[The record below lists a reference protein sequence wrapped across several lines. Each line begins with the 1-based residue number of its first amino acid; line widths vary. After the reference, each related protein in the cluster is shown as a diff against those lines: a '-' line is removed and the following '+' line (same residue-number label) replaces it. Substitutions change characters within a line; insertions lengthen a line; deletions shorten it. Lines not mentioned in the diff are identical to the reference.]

1 MKNRFDKVRLIYMV
15 GWIVVFIALFLYM
28 QIKERYSFYFTEQW
42 HLFLYDWPF
51 VKSLL
56 WQPGGLAR
64 LIADFLIQF
73 FVYPYFGALI
83 SALLLTTT
91 VMVTSVILKRLAPAL
106 YLSAISLLPVISLL
120 FLQFNINYQLSGTIA
135 FLMFLCAFVFYLK
148 IQPLVPRIIYA
159 TVFSLLLYCL
169 AGPVASLFVAAIL
182 LTELF
187 VNFRSLY
194 FFLLPAALVYLSAVI
209 SLRLG
214 VTGELKYLL
223 LPDGYFTWKLQAGNV
238 IYQPWLLMLAV
249 LLLALLFGQVKQVK
263 RNIQVAGLVIQFVVI
278 GWLAVFNSSFMI
290 DSRHEIFKELD
301 YYMRHENWDKLLER
315 CRQIDMNNYL
325 YQNCR
330 NVALAEKGLLAEHLF
345 DYKQQDLRSIYLSWD
360 KTPYISVLLSDVYF
374 SMGHIALAQR
384 MAFESNES
392 VNNYNP
398 RMLKRLI
405 QTNLI
410 YGAYPVA
417 KKYIAILE
425 KTKYYA
431 HWAQAQK
438 QFLEN
443 DKAVE
448 SDPVLGSKRECIFPE
463 NVLSGKNG
471 FDSDLKQII
480 NHNPTHQATVQYLGA
495 IYLLLRDIE
504 GFKTMIE
511 KYYDTPAL
519 PALPKGFQ
527 EGVMLFA
534 ANDTTALKHYAI
546 SDQVIQGFEAYKNK
560 RNSQNVYLNFLL
572 K

>member
-1 MKNRFDKVRLIYMV
+1 MV

-148 IQPLVPRIIYA
+148 IQSLVPRIIYA
-159 TVFSLLLYCL
+159 ASFSLLLYWL

-187 VNFRSLY
+187 VNFRSFY
-194 FFLLPAALVYLSAVI
+194 FFLLPAALVYLSAMVC
-209 SLRLG
+209 LRLG
-214 VTGELKYLL
+214 VAGELKYLL

-238 IYQPWLLMLAV
+238 IYQPWLLMLAF
-249 LLLALLFGQVKQVK
+249 LLLALLFGQAKQVK
-263 RNIQVAGLVIQFVVI
+263 KNIQLVGLVIQFVVF

-301 YYMRHENWDKLLER
+301 YYMRQENWDKLLER
-315 CRQIDMNNYL
+315 CSQIDMNNYL

-330 NVALAEKGLLAEHLF
+330 NVALAEKGMLAEHLF
-345 DYKQQDLRSIYLSWD
+345 DYKQQDLRSIYLNWD

-431 HWAQAQK
+431 DWARAQK

-443 DKAVE
+443 DEAVE
-448 SDPVLGSKRECIFPE
+448 SDPFLGSKRKCIFPE

-471 FDSDLKQII
+471 FDSDLKHII
-480 NHNPTHQATVQYLGA
+480 DHNPTHQPTIQYLGA

-504 GFKTMIE
+504 GFKTMVE
-511 KYYDTPAL
+511 KYYNTPAL

-534 ANDTTALKHYAI
+534 ANDTTALKYYAI
-546 SDQVIQGFEAYKNK
+546 SDKVIQGFEAYKNK

>member
-1 MKNRFDKVRLIYMV
+1 MV

>member
-1 MKNRFDKVRLIYMV
+1 MKNRFEKVRFIYIV

-28 QIKERYSFYFTEQW
+28 QLKERYSFYFTEQW
-42 HLFLYDWPF
+42 NIFLYDWPF
-51 VKSLL
+51 VKSVL

-73 FVYPYFGALI
+73 FIYPYCGALI
-83 SALLLTTT
+83 SAFLLTSTGII
-91 VMVTSVILKRLAPAL
+91 TSIILKRLAPAL
-106 YLSAISLLPVISLL
+106 HLSVLSLLPVISFL
-120 FLQFNINYQLSGTIA
+120 FLQFNINYQLSGTVA
-135 FLMFLCAFVFYLK
+135 FLLFLCAFVFYLK
-148 IQPLVPRIIYA
+148 IQSLVWRIIY
-159 TVFSLLLYCL
+159 TSFFSLLLYWL

-182 LTELF
+182 ITELF
-187 VNFRSLY
+187 VNFRSFY
-194 FFLLPAALVYLSAVI
+194 YFLLPVALVYLSAVVC
-209 SLRLG
+209 LRLG
-214 VTGELKYLL
+214 VAGELKYLL

-238 IYQPWLLMLAV
+238 IYQPWLLMLAI
-249 LLLALLFGQVKQVK
+249 LLLALLLGPVK
-263 RNIQVAGLVIQFVVI
+263 RVKKNIQVAGLVIQFVVF
-278 GWLAVFNSSFMI
+278 GWLSVFNSSFMI
-290 DSRHEIFKELD
+290 DSRHETFKELD
-301 YYMRHENWDKLLER
+301 YYMRQQDWDKLLER
-315 CRQIDMNNYL
+315 CSQIDMNNYL

-330 NVALAEKGLLAEHLF
+330 NVALAEKGLLAENLF
-345 DYKQQDLRSIYLSWD
+345 DYKQGDLRSIYLSWD

-374 SMGHIALAQR
+374 SMGHIALSQR

-431 HWAQAQK
+431 DWARSQRR
-438 QFLEN
+438 FLEN

-448 SDPVLGSKRECIFPE
+448 DDTLLGSKRECIFPK

-471 FDSDLKQII
+471 FDSDLKHII
-480 NHNPTHQATVQYLGA
+480 DHNPTHQASIQYLGA
-495 IYLLLRDIE
+495 IYLLMRDIE
-504 GFKTMIE
+504 GFKTMVE

-534 ANDTTALKHYAI
+534 ANDTSALKHYAI

-560 RNSQNVYLNFLL
+560 RNSQNMYLNFLL

>member
-1 MKNRFDKVRLIYMV
+1 MKNRFDKVRLIYIV

-51 VKSLL
+51 VKSVL

-73 FVYPYFGALI
+73 FVSPYLGALI
-83 SALLLTTT
+83 SAFLLTTSGI
-91 VMVTSVILKRLAPAL
+91 VTSVILKHLAPAL
-106 YLSAISLLPVISLL
+106 HLSILSLLPVISLL

-135 FLMFLCAFVFYLK
+135 FLMFLCTFVFYLK
-148 IQPLVPRIIYA
+148 IQSLAKRIIYA
-159 TVFSLLLYCL
+159 VGFSVLLYLL
-169 AGPVASLFVAAIL
+169 AGPVASLFVAAIV

-187 VNFRSLY
+187 VHFRSSY
-194 FFLLPAALVYLSAVI
+194 FFLIPAALVYLSAVV

-214 VTGELKYLL
+214 VAGELKYLL

-249 LLLALLFGQVKQVK
+249 LLAALLFGQVKHIK
-263 RNIQVAGLVIQFVVI
+263 KNIQLATLATQFVVL
-278 GWLAVFNSSFMI
+278 GWLAVFNSSFML
-290 DSRHEIFKELD
+290 DSRHETFKELD
-301 YYMRHENWDKLLER
+301 YYMRQENWDKLLER
-315 CRQIDMNNYL
+315 CRQIDMKNYL

-345 DYKQQDLRSIYLSWD
+345 DYKQGDLRSIYLSWD
-360 KTPYISVLLSDVYF
+360 KTPYVSVLLSDVYF
-374 SMGHIALAQR
+374 SMGHIALSQR

-398 RMLKRLI
+398 RMLKRLV

-417 KKYIAILE
+417 EKYITILE

-431 HWAQAQK
+431 DWAHSQRR
-438 QFLEN
+438 FLEN
-443 DKAVE
+443 DKALE
-448 SDPVLGSKRECIFPE
+448 ADPLLGAKRDCIFPE
-463 NVLSGKNG
+463 NFLAGKNG
-471 FDSDLKQII
+471 FDSDLKHII
-480 NHNPTHQATVQYLGA
+480 NHNPTHRATIQYLGA
-495 IYLLLRDIE
+495 IYLLMRDID

-511 KYYDTPAL
+511 NYYDTPAL
-519 PALPKGFQ
+519 PSLPKGFQ
-527 EGVMLFA
+527 AGVMLFA

-546 SDQVIQGFEAYKNK
+546 TDQVIQGFEAYKNK
-560 RNSQNVYLNFLL
+560 RNSQNMYLNFLL

>member
-1 MKNRFDKVRLIYMV
+1 MV

-42 HLFLYDWPF
+42 HLFLYNWPF

-91 VMVTSVILKRLAPAL
+91 VMVISVILKRLAPAL

-384 MAFESNES
+384 MAFESNEN

-417 KKYIAILE
+417 QKYIAILE

-438 QFLEN
+438 QFIEN

-463 NVLSGKNG
+463 NVLAGKNG

-480 NHNPTHQATVQYLGA
+480 DHNPTHQATVQYLGS

-504 GFKTMIE
+504 GFKTMVE

-519 PALPKGFQ
+519 PSLPKGFQ
-527 EGVMLFA
+527 QGVMLFA

-546 SDQVIQGFEAYKNK
+546 TDQVIQGFETYKNK
-560 RNSQNVYLNFLL
+560 RNSQNMYLNFLL
-572 K
+572 R

>member
-1 MKNRFDKVRLIYMV
+1 MKNRFEKVRLIYIV

-28 QIKERYSFYFTEQW
+28 QIKERYSFYFSEQW

-51 VKSLL
+51 VKSVL

-73 FVYPYFGALI
+73 FVTPYFGALI
-83 SALLLTTT
+83 SASLLTTT
-91 VMVTSVILKRLAPAL
+91 GIVTSVILKRLAPAL
-106 YLSAISLLPVISLL
+106 HLSVLSLLPVISLL
-120 FLQFNINYQLSGTIA
+120 FLQFNINYQLSGTVA
-135 FLMFLCAFVFYLK
+135 FLMFLCTFAFYLK
-148 IQPLVPRIIYA
+148 IQSITKRIIYA
-159 TVFSLLLYCL
+159 AGFSVLLYLL
-169 AGPVASLFVAAIL
+169 AGPVASLFVAAIV

-187 VNFRSLY
+187 VHFRSSY
-194 FFLLPAALVYLSAVI
+194 FLLLPAALVYLAAVL

-214 VTGELKYLL
+214 VAGELRYLL

-249 LLLALLFGQVKQVK
+249 LLPALFFGQVKQVRK
-263 RNIQVAGLVIQFVVI
+263 NIQVAALATQFVVL

-301 YYMRHENWDKLLER
+301 YYMRQENWDKLLER

-360 KTPYISVLLSDVYF
+360 KTPYVSVLLSDVYF
-374 SMGHIALAQR
+374 SMGHIALSQR

-398 RMLKRLI
+398 RMLKRLV

-417 KKYIAILE
+417 EKYIAVLE

-431 HWAQAQK
+431 DWAHSQRR
-438 QFLEN
+438 FLEN
-443 DKAVE
+443 DKAIE
-448 SDPVLGSKRECIFPE
+448 ADAMLGAKRDCIFPE
-463 NVLSGKNG
+463 NFLAGKNG
-471 FDSDLKQII
+471 FDSDLKHII
-480 NHNPTHQATVQYLGA
+480 NHNPSHRATVQYLGA
-495 IYLLLRDIE
+495 IYLLMRDID

-511 KYYDTPAL
+511 NYYDTPAL
-519 PALPKGFQ
+519 PSLPKGFQ
-527 EGVMLFA
+527 AGVMLFA

-546 SDQVIQGFEAYKNK
+546 TDQIIQGFEAYKNK
-560 RNSQNVYLNFLL
+560 RNSQNMYLNFLL